1 MKKLMKYSSVA
12 NPGRRNF
19 FKTGVAATGAILVAS
34 GETQAQVVIVP
45 ILPPSPPTTPWVQDL
60 PVYLPKPPIV
70 GDLNPMARGARVE
83 GSGECG
89 REDHQAWGPFPPKE
103 FYEMRV
109 REAPHQFHPQYPI
122 ETIWGY
128 DGITPGPLFHAR
140 YGKPIVVRI
149 HNDLPADVIG
159 RGSPE
164 ISTHLHN
171 LHTPSASDG
180 FAGNY
185 YSATKSG
192 PTLSAPGG
200 FQDHHY
206 PNVYAG
212 VDDFPDAGDPR
223 EALGTLWYH
232 DHRMDF
238 TAPNILSGLAGF
250 YLLFDHIDT
259 GDENDLS
266 TTALRLPSGDYDVP
280 IIFGDRRFD
289 SGGYV
294 FWDQLSS
301 EGVLGD
307 KVIVNGKIEPVF
319 RVARRKYRFRLLN
332 GGPTRFYEFYL
343 VTPTNV
349 VQRFTYIANDG
360 NLLPA
365 PLLNQTRV
373 RLGVAERADIV
384 VDFSQYPLGTELY
397 VVNRLRQDDTR
408 GPKDV
413 RAPGTRLMKIIVGDF
428 PIEADV
434 SQVPSVLRPLRRPTA
449 AEIAAAP
456 VRRFEFSRRNGLWK
470 VNDLLFSA
478 TSPRVTVKK
487 GSAEIWELVNPSGGW
502 SHPVHIHFEEGH
514 IISRTSGG
522 VSVPVPAHERGR
534 KDVYVLGPT
543 SSVRIFLRFR
553 DFTGK
558 YMMHCHNTVHED
570 HGMMLRWDII

>member
-19 FKTGVAATGAILVAS
+19 FKTGVAATGALLVAS
-34 GETQAQVVIVP
+34 GETQAQVVIAP
-45 ILPPSPPTTPWVQDL
+45 ILPPSLATVPWQDDL
-60 PVYLPKPPIV
+60 PVYTAKPSVDRLDPDPSDTRI
-70 GDLNPMARGARVE
+70 GR
-83 GSGECG
+83 ECG
-89 REDHQAWGPFPPKE
+89 REVHQAWSQFPPTR
-103 FYEMRV
+103 FYEMHV
-109 REAPHQFHPQYPI
+109 RKGEHKFHRDYPI
-122 ETIWGY
+122 QTIWGY
-128 DGITPGPLFHAR
+128 DGITPGPMFHGRHGVPA
-140 YGKPIVVRI
+140 VVRI
-149 HNDLPADVIG
+149 HNDLRADAQG
-159 RGSPE
+159 PGSPE

-180 FAGNY
+180 FPGNY
-185 YSATKSG
+185 YSETKNG
-192 PTLSAPGG
+192 PTLGAPGE

-206 PNVYAG
+206 PHAYAG
-212 VDDFPDAGDPR
+212 VDEFGGIGDPR
-223 EALGTLWYH
+223 EGLGTLWYH

-238 TAPNILSGLAGF
+238 TAPNVLLGLAGF
-250 YLLFDHIDT
+250 YLMFDDLDS

-266 TTALRLPSGDYDVP
+266 TTALRLPSGQYDVP

-289 SGGYV
+289 TGGNLY
-294 FWDQLSS
+294 WDQLSS

-343 VTPTNV
+343 VTPTDV

-384 VDFSQYPLGTELY
+384 VDFSPYPVGTELF

-413 RAPGTRLMKIIVGDF
+413 RAPGTRLMKIIVDRDALD
-428 PIEADV
+428 P
-434 SQVPSVLRPLRRPTA
+434 SRVPSVLRPLRRPTA

-456 VRRFEFSRRNGLWK
+456 VRRFEFARKNGLWT

-570 HGMMLRWDII
+570 HGMMLRWDIED

>member
-1 MKKLMKYSSVA
+1 MHVRK
-12 NPGRRNF
+12 
-19 FKTGVAATGAILVAS
+19 
-34 GETQAQVVIVP
+34 GEH
-45 ILPPSPPTTPWVQDL
+45 
-60 PVYLPKPPIV
+60 K
-70 GDLNPMARGARVE
+70 
-83 GSGECG
+83 
-89 REDHQAWGPFPPKE
+89 
-103 FYEMRV
+103 
-109 REAPHQFHPQYPI
+109 FHRDYPADQ
-122 ETIWGY
+122 TIWGY
-128 DGITPGPLFHAR
+128 DGITPGPVFHAR
-140 YGKPIVVRI
+140 YGEPIVVRI

-266 TTALRLPSGDYDVP
+266 TTALRLPSGQYDVP

-397 VVNRLRQDDTR
+397 VVNRLRQDETR

-413 RAPGTRLMKIIVGDF
+413 RAPGTRLMKIIVDRDALD
-428 PIEADV
+428 P
-434 SQVPSVLRPLRRPTA
+434 SRVPSVLRPLRRPTA

-456 VRRFEFSRRNGLWK
+456 VRRFEFARKNGLWT

-514 IISRTSGG
+514 IISRTSDG

-534 KDVYVLGPT
+534 KDVYVLGPKGAAR
-543 SSVRIFLRFR
+543 VFLRFR

-570 HGMMLRWDII
+570 HAMMLRWDIED